1 MRYKAFIIPAIG
13 LVAVIVGFLVFQLN
27 DSLVY
32 FRTPTEMMSDDV
44 QDGDRLRLGGQVV
57 PGSVAATADNVT
69 FEVTDGVETV
79 LVYHEGVPQQLFQE
93 GIGVVVEGEWTDG
106 EFHSDTMIIR
116 HDEQYRT
123 RDGDPYEAPAEG
135 EAAS

>member
-1 MRYKAFIIPAIG
+1 M
-13 LVAVIVGFLVFQLN
+13 IVGFLVFQLN

-79 LVYHEGVPQQLFQE
+79 LVYHEGDHQGTRSPPKTALA
-93 GIGVVVEGEWTDG
+93 EGEWTDG

-123 RDGDPYEAPAEG
+123 RDGDPYETPTEGDAAP
-135 EAAS
+135 